1 MMANDLFEEMAFSI
15 TDGDPEAA
23 EALAKRALAEGV
35 DPLEA
40 INKGFVVGINQ
51 VGESFGCG
59 EAYLPD
65 LVLAGE
71 AMKAAVAVLDP
82 ELARRGQQRETAGD
96 VVIGTVKGDIHDIG
110 KTLVGTM
117 LAASGFQVHDLG
129 VDVPPE
135 KFAHKAREV
144 KAAIVGVSAL
154 LTTTMVNQKSV
165 IEALDDLGL
174 RPQVKVLV
182 GGAPVTRTWA
192 ETIEADGFAE
202 DAIGAVAEARRLV
215 GKPA

>member
-1 MMANDLFEEMAFSI
+1 MGDEIFEAMTQSI
-15 TDGDPEAA
+15 LDGEPEEAA
-23 EALAKRALAEGV
+23 ALARKAIADGI

-40 INKGFVVGINQ
+40 INRGFVIGVNKVGAA
-51 VGESFGCG
+51 FGCG
-59 EAYLPD
+59 DAFLPD
-65 LVLAGE
+65 LVMAGE

-82 ELARRGQQRETAGD
+82 EMAKRGEQRQTLGN
-96 VVIGTVKGDIHDIG
+96 VVVGTIKGDIHDIG

-117 LAASGFQVHDLG
+117 LSASGFQVHDLG

-144 KAAIVGVSAL
+144 GAVIVGVSAL

-174 RPQVKVLV
+174 RPKVKVMI
-182 GGAPVTRTWA
+182 GGAPVTRGFA
-192 ETIEADGFAE
+192 DQIGADGFAE
-202 DAIGAVAEARRLV
+202 DAIGAVAEAKRML
-215 GKPA
+215 GAGA

>member
-1 MMANDLFEEMAFSI
+1 MVDDIYQAMVTSI
-15 TDGDPEAA
+15 TDGDSEAA
-23 EALAKRALAEGV
+23 EALARRAIAEGI
-35 DPLEA
+35 DPLDA
-40 INKGFVVGINQ
+40 INKGFVVGIQQ
-51 VGESFGCG
+51 VGEAFGCG
-59 EAYLPD
+59 QAFLPD

-82 ELARRGQQRETAGD
+82 ELASRGQQRETAGD
-96 VVIGTVKGDIHDIG
+96 VVLGTVKGDIHDIG
-110 KTLVGTM
+110 KMLVGTM
-117 LAASGFQVHDLG
+117 LSASGFQVHDLG

-135 KFAHKAREV
+135 RFAHKAREV

-154 LTTTMVNQKSV
+154 LSTTMSNQRLV

-174 RPQVKVLV
+174 RSQVKVMV

-202 DAIGAVAEARRLV
+202 DAIRAVVEARRLV
-215 GKPA
+215 GRNA

>member
-1 MMANDLFEEMAFSI
+1 MANDLFEEMAFSI
-15 TDGDPEAA
+15 TEGDPEAA
-23 EALAKRALAEGV
+23 GALAKRAIAEGV

-40 INKGFVVGINQ
+40 INKGFVVGMKQ

-82 ELARRGQQRETAGD
+82 ELARRGQQRETAGE

-135 KFAHKAREV
+135 RFAHKAREV
-144 KAAIVGVSAL
+144 KAVIVGVSAL

-202 DAIGAVAEARRLV
+202 DAIGAVAEAQRLV
-215 GKPA
+215 GKAA

>member
-1 MMANDLFEEMAFSI
+1 MAGDLFQEMALSI

-23 EALAKRALAEGV
+23 EALAKRAIAEGV

-40 INKGFVVGINQ
+40 INKGFVVGMKE

-82 ELARRGQQRETAGD
+82 ELARRGQERETAGE

-135 KFAHKAREV
+135 RFAHKAREV
-144 KAAIVGVSAL
+144 KAVIVGVSAL

-182 GGAPVTRTWA
+182 GGAPVTRSWA
-192 ETIEADGFAE
+192 DTIEADGFAE